1 MVAEQQ
7 PLLLLHK
14 KFLSQ
19 LIQGQ
24 VTQCLHLLMR
34 GGNPFKGYTMGCM
47 HRHCQQDGLLD
58 A

>member
-19 LIQGQ
+19 LIPGQ

-34 GGNPFKGYTMGCM
+34 GGNPFKGYTMG
-47 HRHCQQDGLLD
+47 
-58 A
+58 

>member
-24 VTQCLHLLMR
+24 VTQCLHLLMC
-34 GGNPFKGYTMGCM
+34 GGESI
-47 HRHCQQDGLLD
+47 
-58 A
+58 